1 MAIPALTP
9 NILSTPNGMT
19 LSELKQ
25 ALFSN
30 LRYRLGDGIID
41 LELDPEHYEA
51 AYNYA
56 IKTYRQRAQN
66 STAEAYVLMTT
77 IKNIDT
83 YTLPQEFIN
92 VRCLYRRTVGL
103 DTGPGSSSFDPFSSA
118 ILNTYLLNY
127 NNAGGMATYDFYAG
141 YVELAA
147 RMFGGYVVYTFDP
160 VTKVI
165 RIVRD
170 PKATGERILVWADV
184 QRTEEVLL
192 QDPGSGVWIGD
203 FIFATLKGIIGEA
216 REKFGTIAGPGGGTT
231 LNGTAMKA
239 ESKALQEQLYD
250 ELKRYV
256 DYSQPLTWVQG

>member
-1 MAIPALTP
+1 MTISATANP
-9 NILSTPNGMT
+9 LSTPSGLT
-19 LSELKQ
+19 LDELKQ
-25 ALFSN
+25 GLFQN

-41 LELDPEHYEA
+41 LELDPQHYEA

-56 IKTYRQRAQN
+56 IKVYRQRAQN
-66 STAEAYVLMTT
+66 ATAESYTLMT
-77 IKNIDT
+77 IVKNVDV

-103 DTGPGSSSFDPFSSA
+103 ETGPSSSSFDPFSSA

-127 NNAGGMATYDFYAG
+127 NYSGGMATYDFYAG

-147 RMFGGYVVYTFDP
+147 RMFGGYVIYTFDP

-170 PKATGERILVWADV
+170 PKASGERVLIWADV
-184 QRTEEVLL
+184 QRPEEVLL
-192 QDPGSGVWIGD
+192 QDPGAGVWIGD
-203 FIFATLKGIIGEA
+203 FILANLKLIIGEA

-231 LNGTAMKA
+231 LNGSAMKA
-239 ESKALQEQLYD
+239 EGSKMQADLLED
-250 ELKRYV
+250 LKRYV